1 MGSLALLK
9 ARNQVRQTVRS
20 ERRGGEVNKLIGRAV
35 AAAIVLGLAASPT
48 AAQHYSDGY
57 SFIKAVKDRDAAK
70 ATELVSQPGT
80 TIVNTKDRDT
90 GDGALHILV
99 RGRDLTWISFLL
111 GKRANPN
118 IQNSRGETPLSLAAQ
133 IGWLE
138 GAELL
143 LEQGASVDLA
153 NGRGETPLIMAVH
166 ARDVAMVR
174 LLLARGA
181 NPKKTD
187 NAAGYSALD
196 YARQDNRA
204 QAIVKLLEGAAA
216 PSRPAAGPKL

>member
-1 MGSLALLK
+1 MWGRAIAAAMGLAL
-9 ARNQVRQTVRS
+9 
-20 ERRGGEVNKLIGRAV
+20 
-35 AAAIVLGLAASPT
+35 AATPL

-57 SFIKAVKDRDAAK
+57 TFIKAVKERDGTK
-70 ATELVSQPGT
+70 VTELVSEPGT
-80 TIVNTKDRDT
+80 TVVNSKDRDT
-90 GDGALHILV
+90 GEGALHIV
-99 RGRDLTWISFLL
+99 TRGRDLTWLSFLL

-118 IQNSRGETPLSLAAQ
+118 IQNVRGETPLSLAAQ

-143 LEQGASVDLA
+143 VTHGGAVDLA

-166 ARDVAMVR
+166 ARDIAMVR
-174 LLLARGA
+174 LLLSRGA

-187 NAAGYSALD
+187 NAAGYSAID

-204 QAIVKLLEGAAA
+204 QPILKLLEAAQA
-216 PSRPAAGPKL
+216 PRPAVGPKL